1 MAAGQVLGFFCFV
14 FLLQKQKQCFGWLW
28 GGGTMAEAGRM
39 GEEEGAGK
47 VGRVALNN
55 VALHAAVRVVCVRE
69 LVLSG

>member
-1 MAAGQVLGFFCFV
+1 MFWLVMGGGGSRMAA
-14 FLLQKQKQCFGWLW
+14 
-28 GGGTMAEAGRM
+28 AGRM

-55 VALHAAVRVVCVRE
+55 VALHAAVRVRE

>member
-1 MAAGQVLGFFCFV
+1 MF
-14 FLLQKQKQCFGWLW
+14 WLVMG

>member
-1 MAAGQVLGFFCFV
+1 MV
-14 FLLQKQKQCFGWLW
+14 WLVMGV
-28 GGGTMAEAGRM
+28 GGGGAGGATAAAAARM

-55 VALHAAVRVVCVRE
+55 VALHAAFRVCA